1 MVGEELNEDD
11 GEEVEEV
18 EEEEEVEDAAEEL
31 EGLLLKELEV
41 SPRIPLSTCVRR
53 RFRMSIEASGNLI
66 KNSLTLTRPPS
77 VEVLEALV
85 EPEAR
90 AKSEAAGAGV

>member
-1 MVGEELNEDD
+1 VGVSGTVVGEELNEDD

-41 SPRIPLSTCVRR
+41 SPRIPLSTCVQKISHEHRG
-53 RFRMSIEASGNLI
+53 FGELDQ
-66 KNSLTLTRPPS
+66 KFTHTD
-77 VEVLEALV
+77 
-85 EPEAR
+85 
-90 AKSEAAGAGV
+90 EAAIS